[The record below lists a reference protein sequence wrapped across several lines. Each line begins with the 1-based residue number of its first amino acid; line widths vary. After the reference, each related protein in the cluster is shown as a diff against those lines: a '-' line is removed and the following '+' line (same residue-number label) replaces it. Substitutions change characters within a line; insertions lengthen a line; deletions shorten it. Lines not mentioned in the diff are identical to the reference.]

1 MQWNWQRCNPLHNR
15 GVSARFCFCT
25 AARSKLVRVWLLC
38 VLCSKWAFYDADV
51 SFTVQ
56 ASSCMAV
63 PAICDHMSRDSR
75 QHCLRTWQHKISCD
89 VCWTVNAGV
98 KLDLDESSSFEKN
111 KKKQQSGR
119 HFQVFPLHYNTV
131 SAAFF
136 SPFFVSYVTQITQA
150 WPLLSGFLFLH
161 LCDETSDCDCNR
173 RHFVCYPWEWVRNVR
188 GLMQETSVTWHLITT
203 ISQPAAL
210 NIRSHWQVRNT

>member
-1 MQWNWQRCNPLHNR
+1 M
-15 GVSARFCFCT
+15 
-25 AARSKLVRVWLLC
+25 RVWLLC
-38 VLCSKWAFYDADV
+38 VLCSRWAFYDADV

-111 KKKQQSGR
+111 KKNSGADVSSR
-119 HFQVFPLHYNTV
+119 CFPFIITV

-136 SPFFVSYVTQITQA
+136 TLFFVSYVTQITKA
-150 WPLLSGFLFLH
+150 WPLLSVFFFNNFVMKRRTAIAIVVIWCIILGSGCVMCEGWCKRHPSLGISSQQLVSPPLWTSGHTDRFGTPNHCVSH
-161 LCDETSDCDCNR
+161 L
-173 RHFVCYPWEWVRNVR
+173 
-188 GLMQETSVTWHLITT
+188 GLK
-203 ISQPAAL
+203 
-210 NIRSHWQVRNT
+210 